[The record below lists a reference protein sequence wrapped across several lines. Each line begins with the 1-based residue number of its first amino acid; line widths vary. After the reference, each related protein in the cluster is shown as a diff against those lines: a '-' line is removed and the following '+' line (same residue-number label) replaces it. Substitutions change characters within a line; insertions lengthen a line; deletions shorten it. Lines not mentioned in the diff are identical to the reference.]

1 MNSAS
6 IPAQSLITG
15 RTIDA
20 GMDLMFGGKAHVLAT
35 AYGKNEGEA
44 IAVAVPE
51 DFAMTDS
58 PLTLTGTM
66 FTVPETEAKYPVL
79 LVVKE
84 AKPVKT
90 K

>member
-1 MNSAS
+1 MV
-6 IPAQSLITG
+6 
-15 RTIDA
+15 
-20 GMDLMFGGKAHVLAT
+20 LMFGRKAHVLAT

-84 AKPVKT
+84 AKAPKT

>member
-1 MNSAS
+1 
-6 IPAQSLITG
+6 
-15 RTIDA
+15 
-20 GMDLMFGGKAHVLAT
+20 MDLMFGGRKHVLAT

-44 IAVAVPE
+44 IAVALPE

-66 FTVPETEAKYPVL
+66 YTVPETDAKYPVL

-84 AKPVKT
+84 ATPVKT